1 MCYIAETFIAE
12 YINKMEEIERITLTL
27 LYCFIFVLAIDV
39 VQSKSRECPEGTMKV
54 PNSNICIEKVNPT
67 RAANFKDVSM
77 YCLSRNLDICL
88 AEQIVKACQEGL
100 IKVPSVQSPMVFLT
114 SSGMFVSM
122 MPDCNISKTGPIG
135 SSEKEQ
141 FLCCAKLSK

>member
-1 MCYIAETFIAE
+1 MCYIAKLSLNQ
-12 YINKMEEIERITLTL
+12 YINKMAKLERITLTI
-27 LYCFIFVLAIDV
+27 LYCFIFVLSMDI
-39 VQSKSRECPEGTMKV
+39 VQSKSSGCPESTLKV

-67 RAANFKDVSM
+67 RVANFKDVSM

-100 IKVPSVQSPMVFLT
+100 IKVPSVQSPMLFLT

-122 MPDCNISKTGPIG
+122 MSDCNISKTGPIG
-135 SSEKEQ
+135 SSEKQQ